1 MALDLQQRATQ
12 HERRRHNPR
21 HETEKQP
28 PEFYGWTPLKMG
40 GLPHQFTLLK
50 VRMFYAAIGF
60 VAQIGLKSNCP
71 LSWTDLAYDLCDRYA
86 KR

>member
-1 MALDLQQRATQ
+1 
-12 HERRRHNPR
+12 
-21 HETEKQP
+21 
-28 PEFYGWTPLKMG
+28 MG

-60 VAQIGLKSNCP
+60 VAQIGLQSNCP